1 MSIRLS
7 LVLMLAAAIHLINP
21 MAVRS
26 ARPPESD
33 DQMIQRAL
41 KASGMTA
48 QIAAFSDALLAAI
61 PMDAF
66 PDDRARKEARSFLAA
81 ALGEDKLLPMLH
93 ESFKESL
100 NKDYLQKVLEFHQ
113 SRLGKKVGQLAENT
127 LSPSSLETMRE
138 QRHFSRTLDK
148 ERLEILERIVRSE
161 RTTELNLSLLNALFD
176 GLAEG
181 TLAASPSQADR
192 VSELRH
198 RLRSIE
204 AEMKQEAP
212 RTMEMAVSVF
222 AYTYRQL
229 KDSELGELASYL
241 ESEPAAWYREVLQR
255 GTTQAVRR
263 AGVTLGELMAQ
274 LRERSGGEGPVPP
287 KQNKKK

>member
-1 MSIRLS
+1 MPIRLS
-7 LVLMLAAAIHLINP
+7 FILILAAAIHLIAP
-21 MAVRS
+21 VAVRS

-33 DQMIQRAL
+33 DQLIQKAL
-41 KASGMTA
+41 KSSSITA
-48 QIAAFSDALLAAI
+48 QMAAFSDALLAAI

-66 PDDRARKEARSFLAA
+66 PDERARNEARSFLAA
-81 ALGEDKLLPMLH
+81 ALGEDKLSTMLR
-93 ESFKESL
+93 ESFKEAL
-100 NKDYLQKVLEFHQ
+100 NKEYLQKVLEFHQ

-161 RTTELNLSLLNALFD
+161 RTMELNLSLLNALFD

-181 TLAASPSQADR
+181 TLTSSPSQADR

-212 RTMEMAVSVF
+212 RSMEMAVSVF

-241 ESEPAAWYREVLQR
+241 ESEPSAWYRDAVQR
-255 GTTQAVRR
+255 GMTRAVRQ

-274 LRERSGGEGPVPP
+274 LRERSGGEGPGAP